1 MIKETIIKIIT
12 NKIGVKFT
20 YDQLDT
26 PFCDVKL
33 DSIDLLQLL
42 MECEKQFCMNISD
55 DDLVNVHTVND
66 LCIIIIQR
74 RKNEHP

>member
-42 MECEKQFCMNISD
+42 MRCEKQFCMNISD
-55 DDLVNVHTVND
+55 DDLDNVHTVND
-66 LCIIIIQR
+66 LCDIIQR
-74 RKNEHP
+74 QKNEHH